1 MTRIRS
7 PSVLI
12 MSGSSTPNSCTFVPV
27 KLISPEEPELEL
39 LASEPKDADSS
50 TAMATSGPD
59 SNTATSERRTPS
71 SRPIQMGNPLL
82 SKPYGPTRSVASSL
96 IWSRTFS
103 QSSKG
108 MSLFTNWISV
118 GSSSTW
124 DTSDVS
130 EHATVKRPT
139 DSNAI
144 NNLFI
149 FISHCDATTV
159 LTLCSK
165 LLFPNQRFL

>member
-1 MTRIRS
+1 
-7 PSVLI
+7 

-39 LASEPKDADSS
+39 LASESKAADSS

-59 SNTATSERRTPS
+59 SNTATSERSTPS
-71 SRPIQMGNPLL
+71 NGSIIQAGDPLL

-130 EHATVKRPT
+130 EQATVKRPT
-139 DSNAI
+139 DSKAI

-149 FISHCDATTV
+149 SSPIMM
-159 LTLCSK
+159 L
-165 LLFPNQRFL
+165 